1 MECLIE
7 FIVYGILNIYTK
19 DFSLNGEIMGFCIA
33 VFCLSCVIF
42 VIKALIWAILTKSH
56 I

>member
-19 DFSLNGEIMGFCIA
+19 DFSKNGEIIGFCIA
-33 VFCLSCVIF
+33 VFCLFCVNF
-42 VIKALIWAILTKSH
+42 VIIALIWAIFTKSYT
-56 I
+56 